1 LVVIAIIAVL
11 IGLLLPAVQKVRE
24 AANRMSCS
32 NNLKQLGLAL
42 HSYHDVNDRFP
53 GYYPSGLASTDPR
66 RYSENWTFQLL
77 PFLEQDNVYKLPFT
91 TRAEYD
97 AQIRH
102 RVIPTYFCP
111 SVPGPKVHTS
121 SSGVVTA
128 LTNYLGVVGRQ
139 RSEWST
145 IGDQGLIGVYP
156 HTSRINIASILDGT
170 SNTIAF
176 GERPPVPALNWG
188 WGLRGAPDLDSLIWA
203 RYAPPDTMSIAATD
217 ESGAAC
223 PLPMY
228 FQPPRTPTPSRCD
241 GYHMW
246 SYHSGGGNF
255 ALADGSVR
263 FFNYN
268 AGPTV
273 LVDMSTRAGGEVI
286 SQ

>member
-1 LVVIAIIAVL
+1 
-11 IGLLLPAVQKVRE
+11 
-24 AANRMSCS
+24 
-32 NNLKQLGLAL
+32 
-42 HSYHDVNDRFP
+42 
-53 GYYPSGLASTDPR
+53 
-66 RYSENWTFQLL
+66 
-77 PFLEQDNVYKLPFT
+77 
-91 TRAEYD
+91 
-97 AQIRH
+97 
-102 RVIPTYFCP
+102 
-111 SVPGPKVHTS
+111 
-121 SSGVVTA
+121 
-128 LTNYLGVVGRQ
+128 
-139 RSEWST
+139 
-145 IGDQGLIGVYP
+145 
-156 HTSRINIASILDGT
+156 
-170 SNTIAF
+170 
-176 GERPPVPALNWG
+176 
-188 WGLRGAPDLDSLIWA
+188 
-203 RYAPPDTMSIAATD
+203 MSIAATD